1 MAEGRRIG
9 VILGSIREGR
19 INDRVA
25 AWVISQLQYYGFDIR
40 VIDPADP
47 ELLPVQIG
55 DAEAVAKLRA
65 RMAGLD
71 GFVVVTPE
79 YNHAEPGHLKT
90 LIDAVTTEWWSRPI
104 GIISY
109 GGISGGL
116 RATEALR
123 VVFGELHTVVLRD
136 TVSFASPWRRMDE
149 LGHILDPEEAAAT
162 EAAMAIFAHRLAWWA
177 DALADAR
184 DGRPYNPGGA

>member
-25 AWVISQLQYYGFDIR
+25 IWVISQMQQYGFDIR

-55 DAEAVAKLRA
+55 DATGVEKLRQ
-65 RMAGLD
+65 RMSGLD
-71 GFVVVTPE
+71 GFVIVTPE
-79 YNHAEPGHLKT
+79 YNHAEPGSLKT
-90 LIDAVTTEWWSRPI
+90 LIDSVTSEWWSRPV

-136 TVSFASPWRRMDE
+136 TVSFTAPWRRMDE
-149 LGHILDPEEAAAT
+149 QGRILDTNEAATT
-162 EAAMAIFAHRLAWWA
+162 EAAMAIFAHRLAWWV

-184 DGRPYNPGGA
+184 DARPYTPGAV